1 MKLHNLCLNWNV
13 DIPTRRFADDVRDGD
28 EWVVYD
34 NFREDDAAVRGFPR
48 GERCR
53 LITNRLE
60 ELGVT
65 RPVHAQ
71 MNSRCN

>member
-1 MKLHNLCLNWNV
+1 MKYHNLCLDRNV
-13 DIPTRRFADDVRDGD
+13 VIPAQCFADDIHDGD

-34 NFREDDAAVRGFPR
+34 NFREDDSALREFPR
-48 GERCR
+48 GEHHR
-53 LITNRLE
+53 LITHRLE

>member
-13 DIPTRRFADDVRDGD
+13 DIPTRRFSDDIHDGD

-34 NFREDDAAVRGFPR
+34 NFREDDSALREFPR
-48 GERCR
+48 GEHHRS
-53 LITNRLE
+53 ITNRLE

-71 MNSRCN
+71 MNSHCN